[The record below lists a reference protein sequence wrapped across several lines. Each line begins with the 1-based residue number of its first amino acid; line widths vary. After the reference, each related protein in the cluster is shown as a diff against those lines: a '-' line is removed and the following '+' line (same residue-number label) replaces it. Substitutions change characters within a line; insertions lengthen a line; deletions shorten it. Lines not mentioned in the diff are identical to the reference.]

1 MKLLYVSPPD
11 EASASVLAA
20 LHRHPELSIATASG
34 AQAACK
40 AAQQETPDAVMMP
53 HHPNAA
59 HWVAELTSSGWSG
72 PTVLLLQAEGPDDLA
87 SLTRSHDVVCLT
99 PEATEL
105 RSFPALL
112 RRLVQPAAPQGPDP
126 LEALDRSLTTLTHE
140 RDQLKALASIDQQ
153 ILAMS
158 DSPHLVIKTALGHAI
173 RLLQLPSGIS
183 VLAPYT
189 QWPELIH
196 THGIKHGDQI
206 TELIRTNWTRD
217 SRWYEQQGPNW
228 HLAVSDVA
236 ATSSHFQAWMQRE
249 RIKAVLVIPL
259 WLQGRLVGLLGLF
272 DMQTRDWQEEEIHI
286 AAMLASQATI
296 AMDKA
301 ILTQQ
306 LRLRLRQAEE
316 AVAQLQRFDELKRQ
330 FIQNVSH
337 ELRTPLAI
345 VKGYVDL
352 IASGN
357 LGEQHDPL
365 LNQAIE
371 AIHTH
376 TNNLVQLVESITALG
391 DMEIGKLHLASQPVQ
406 PICEAAVRAIWQQAL
421 RRDITIRVEIS
432 ETLPEI
438 ELDAQGFLR
447 ALNHV
452 LDNAVKFS
460 PEGSEIHFESFA
472 DDGAV
477 WFRIEDQGIG
487 IAPGELD
494 RIFDRFYQIHGESTR
509 RYGGM
514 GIGLSVVKE
523 VVQAHHGEVWAESR
537 GEGHGTTISIKLPV
551 RPPVTARPPIG
562 AAA

>member
-1 MKLLYVSPPD
+1 
-11 EASASVLAA
+11 
-20 LHRHPELSIATASG
+20 
-34 AQAACK
+34 
-40 AAQQETPDAVMMP
+40 MMP
-53 HHPNAA
+53 HHSSAA
-59 HWVAELTSSGWSG
+59 DWCATLAASGWSG
-72 PTVLLLQAEGPDDLA
+72 PTVLLLRADGHDDLA
-87 SLTRSHDVVCLT
+87 SLTRNHDVVCLT
-99 PEATEL
+99 PETAEL
-105 RSFPALL
+105 SSFPALL
-112 RRLVQPAAPQGPDP
+112 HRLVQSAAAQRPDP
-126 LEALDRSLTTLTHE
+126 LEALDRNLTTLTHE
-140 RDQLKALASIDQQ
+140 RDQLKALANIDQQ

-158 DSPHLVIKTALGHAI
+158 DSPHLVIKTALGHAL

-189 QWPELIH
+189 HRPELIH
-196 THGIKHGDQI
+196 THGIEHREQI
-206 TELIRTNWTRD
+206 TELLRTNWTRD
-217 SRWYEQQGPNW
+217 SRWYERKGPNW
-228 HLAVSDVA
+228 HLAISDVA
-236 ATSSHFQAWMQRE
+236 DMSSHFQAWMRQE
-249 RIKAVLVIPL
+249 KIQAALVIPL
-259 WLQGRLVGLLGLF
+259 WLKGKLVGLLGLF
-272 DMQTRDWQEEEIHI
+272 DTQTRDWQEEEIHI

-376 TNNLVQLVESITALG
+376 TDNLVRLVESITTLG
-391 DMEIGKLHLASQPVQ
+391 DMEIGKLHLASQPVR

-487 IAPGELD
+487 ITPGELD

-537 GEGHGTTISIKLPV
+537 GEGHGTSVSIKLPV
-551 RPPVTARPPIG
+551 RPQRTARPPIG

>member
-34 AQAACK
+34 ARAACK

-59 HWVAELTSSGWSG
+59 HWVAELASSGWSG
-72 PTVLLLQAEGPDDLA
+72 PTVLLLQANGPDDLA
-87 SLTRSHDVVCLT
+87 ALTRSYDVVCLT

-112 RRLVQPAAPQGPDP
+112 RGLVQPAAAQGPDP

-153 ILAMS
+153 I
-158 DSPHLVIKTALGHAI
+158 
-173 RLLQLPSGIS
+173 
-183 VLAPYT
+183 
-189 QWPELIH
+189 
-196 THGIKHGDQI
+196 
-206 TELIRTNWTRD
+206 
-217 SRWYEQQGPNW
+217 
-228 HLAVSDVA
+228 
-236 ATSSHFQAWMQRE
+236 
-249 RIKAVLVIPL
+249 KAVLVIPL

-272 DMQTRDWQEEEIHI
+272 DTQTRNWQEEEIHI

-376 TNNLVQLVESITALG
+376 TDNLVRLVESITTLG
-391 DMEIGKLHLASQPVQ
+391 DMEIGKLHLASQPVR

-421 RRDITIRVEIS
+421 RRDITLRVEIS

-438 ELDAQGFLR
+438 ELDAQGLLR

-460 PEGSEIHFESFA
+460 PEGSEIHFESFVS
-472 DDGAV
+472 DGAV

-537 GEGHGTTISIKLPV
+537 GEGHGTSISIKLPV
-551 RPPVTARPPIG
+551 RPQRTARPPIG

>member
-34 AQAACK
+34 ARAACK

-59 HWVAELTSSGWSG
+59 HWVAELASSGWSG
-72 PTVLLLQAEGPDDLA
+72 PTVLLLQANGPDDLA
-87 SLTRSHDVVCLT
+87 ALTRSYDVVCLT

-112 RRLVQPAAPQGPDP
+112 RGLVQPAAAQGPDP

-158 DSPHLVIKTALGHAI
+158 DSPHVVFKTALGHAL

-189 QWPELIH
+189 QRPELIH
-196 THGIKHGDQI
+196 THGIEHREQI

-217 SRWYEQQGPNW
+217 SRWYERKGPNW
-228 HLAVSDVA
+228 HLAISDVA
-236 ATSSHFQAWMQRE
+236 DTSSHFQAWMQRE
-249 RIKAVLVIPL
+249 QIKAVLVIPL

-272 DMQTRDWQEEEIHI
+272 DTQTRNWQEEEIHI

-376 TNNLVQLVESITALG
+376 TDNLVRLVESITTLG
-391 DMEIGKLHLASQPVQ
+391 DMEIGKLHLASQPVR

-421 RRDITIRVEIS
+421 RRDITLRVEIS

-438 ELDAQGFLR
+438 ELDAQCLLR

-460 PEGSEIHFESFA
+460 PEGSEIRFESFVS
-472 DDGAV
+472 DGAV

-537 GEGHGTTISIKLPV
+537 GEGHGTSISIKLPV
-551 RPPVTARPPIG
+551 RPQRTARPPIG